1 MAFSTER
8 VNRAFL
14 NFLDGHLFFIFFFL
28 NLFVLQI
35 DESGNLCL
43 YIEAVQLL
51 ALTVLSNIRCFRLQW
66 FNERERKGESECER
80 GVGRVCVFFPWL
92 AFFFFFFFFFFSCGF
107 ETRITWFVILLLGL
121 LTWECECRVASRLVY
136 CGGMRCWVGWWNCC
150 RLWVGFFCVV
160 SCKQGSYIHQP
171 IWSRCWRW
179 RGCLYTSSRRQDFR
193 LRIGCS
199 PCL

>member
-1 MAFSTER
+1 M
-8 VNRAFL
+8 
-14 NFLDGHLFFIFFFL
+14 
-28 NLFVLQI
+28 
-35 DESGNLCL
+35 
-43 YIEAVQLL
+43 
-51 ALTVLSNIRCFRLQW
+51 
-66 FNERERKGESECER
+66 REK
-80 GVGRVCVFFPWL
+80 GRVRVSVKEEWDEYASFFPWL
-92 AFFFFFFFFFFSCGF
+92 AFFFFFSCGF
-107 ETRITWFVILLLGL
+107 ETGITWFVILLLGL

-193 LRIGCS
+193 LRIGLLSLSVTLIACS
-199 PCL
+199 RYTLHCYTSGSFVTKSADGFRPQHYRILPRVEDCS